1 MNVGGEII
9 QLSFGPASNAITS
22 HLCNL
27 QGLSCTTSSDPYYD
41 NNTPLCDPYITHSVQ
56 QETYVPRVLFVDG
69 KNCFNPWP
77 DPNRVSQTIENQPST
92 TGTANAVAYAAAAT
106 NVSWGGKVDVHRRLP
121 QYEYTTKH
129 ASANTNTNAITE
141 NMEHQFNNVYRDKS
155 HNSNY
160 NQLNQTQQ
168 NAFSNFQQTSSSSLS
183 SSSRY
188 HASQYKHVS
197 SQFIYTPRIA
207 SQDGRTMD
215 WGDDGDEEE
224 EEDEG
229 EEDMDGSAVERR
241 EFQERKRRNQK
252 ENEMQFQLTNAW
264 DTFLGTATD
273 SNANADDNHNANTN
287 TNANASTNGNETK
300 ESTTTIEENTTTKIA
315 TAEEMRNYALSAL
328 QWMNYFMPPH
338 PHQHMYSAPLPFE
351 RENRIHTQSQ
361 SSNNQKTMSAK
372 QVEQAM
378 LYSFHAGKNPSTSSS
393 SFCSSNEMS
402 SGITRE
408 WREDFLWDKIRKWME
423 DCDAIKGFQVTL
435 DADEAFFGGLAS
447 SVLEELGDECRSAG
461 RFSILVHDGD
471 EFVDLAAGG
480 DNGGGVNAEGADQKQ
495 EEDGKYWR
503 SENKAVGAFRG
514 ELNSGLLLHGITEH
528 SDLILPLSMSKC
540 WQSLHK
546 KNNKDKNLF
555 EASAAAAL
563 ALETMSLPFRLAKGL
578 SKSKNRSKV
587 GIGSGYFQGSGNQSD
602 DDMFPT
608 ADKLSYHEFIAS
620 LKPSN
625 RHIVT
630 EMSCL
635 AHPASPDRVHQ
646 SILQGTSIER
656 RQQEEEMHRNRNNYY
671 SNRRSR
677 GRDVDPG
684 LWMEDE
690 GNNMGLLTSLSPIGA
705 ESTSSRSLHHHFA
718 LATSFRPLPSEV
730 GDTLTT
736 YTASLM
742 EGMSIRYRPQSIVA
756 TVVNQSFQELTGG
769 NAYSAGTY
777 WGSIFGPQGPT
788 MQPLCNLGNTT
799 RMHDHLKITARGLK
813 SALSR
818 KHKGY
823 LRRDGM
829 AGLAPEGEDCE
840 EAMEACLTLRDVYE
854 PPSMDSDDEGV
865 YFDDN

>member
-1 MNVGGEII
+1 MED
-9 QLSFGPASNAITS
+9 
-22 HLCNL
+22 H
-27 QGLSCTTSSDPYYD
+27 
-41 NNTPLCDPYITHSVQ
+41 NN
-56 QETYVPRVLFVDG
+56 
-69 KNCFNPWP
+69 
-77 DPNRVSQTIENQPST
+77 NQPST
-92 TGTANAVAYAAAAT
+92 AAAAAAA
-106 NVSWGGKVDVHRRLP
+106 SWGGKVQVHRRLP
-121 QYEYTTKH
+121 QSEYEYTTKH
-129 ASANTNTNAITE
+129 SNANPNPNPNTE
-141 NMEHQFNNVYRDKS
+141 NVYMDKS

-160 NQLNQTQQ
+160 NQLNEAQQ
-168 NAFSNFQQTSSSSLS
+168 NAFASFQQTQASSSVNNSN
-183 SSSRY
+183 RY

-197 SQFIYTPRIA
+197 SQFIYPPRIA
-207 SQDGRTMD
+207 SQNGRTMD
-215 WGDDGDEEE
+215 WGDEDEEEPEE
-224 EEDEG
+224 EEDMEYN
-229 EEDMDGSAVERR
+229 MERR
-241 EFQERKRRNQK
+241 KFAERKRQNQQ

-264 DTFLGTATD
+264 DTFLGTATTTATGN
-273 SNANADDNHNANTN
+273 NANG
-287 TNANASTNGNETK
+287 NASANGKEIKET
-300 ESTTTIEENTTTKIA
+300 TTTIQENDDNATTTKIK
-315 TAEEMRNYALSAL
+315 TAEEMKNYALAAL

-338 PHQHMYSAPLPFE
+338 PYQHMYSAPLPFE
-351 RENRIHTQSQ
+351 RENRIHTQS
-361 SSNNQKTMSAK
+361 SDTSSKMSNNMTK

-378 LYSFHAGKNPSTSSS
+378 LYSFYAGNNPSTASSS
-393 SFCSSNEMS
+393 SFCSSNEMT
-402 SGITRE
+402 SGITKE
-408 WREDFLWDKIRKWME
+408 WREEVLTDKIRKWME
-423 DCDAIKGFQVTL
+423 DCDAVRGFQVTV

-461 RFSILVHDGD
+461 KFSILVHDGD
-471 EFVDLAAGG
+471 EFVDLAATSSSASSSSSASE
-480 DNGGGVNAEGADQKQ
+480 GGGGGTGTEGGVDQKQ
-495 EEDGKYWR
+495 EEDGRYWR

-540 WQSLHK
+540 WKSLHK
-546 KNNKDKNLF
+546 KNKDKNLF

-563 ALETMSLPFRLAKGL
+563 ALETMSLPFRLAKGG
-578 SKSKNRSKV
+578 KNSRSKV

-608 ADKLSYHEFIAS
+608 ADKLSYHEFISS

-635 AHPASPDRVHQ
+635 SHPASPNQVHQ
-646 SILQGTSIER
+646 SVLQGTSIER
-656 RQQEEEMHRNRNNYY
+656 RQQEEEMHRNRNSYY

-690 GNNMGLLTSLSPIGA
+690 GPNMGLLASLSPVGA
-705 ESTSSRSLHHHFA
+705 ESSSSRSLHHHFA
-718 LATSFRPLPSEV
+718 LATSFRPLPSKV
-730 GDTLTT
+730 GDILTT

-777 WGSIFGPQGPT
+777 WGSIFGSQGPL

-799 RMHDHLKITARGLK
+799 RMHDHLKITAGGLK

-865 YFDDN
+865 YFDN